1 MELKHIK
8 IHNFRSIINADIDVH
23 DFTMLVG
30 ANNAGKS
37 NTLNAL
43 RCFYGDLKWSED
55 DFPKTNANDQESWV
69 ELSFELSADEW
80 HALDATYKE
89 NVNTHSL
96 VLKRY
101 FKGEKAKDKQN
112 NIYAVVNGNEQ
123 NKIFY
128 NAKTIS
134 PTKCGKIVYIPA
146 LTTPD
151 EQMKT
156 SGPSPLRDL
165 LNALLSRIPQSQAYT
180 RLVQAID
187 AFNQEAN
194 LEDGF
199 LSSIAQPINAELT
212 PWDVRINLSVNPIT
226 PDIITKSLISYTF
239 SDQRLGDTSFG
250 LDRFGQ
256 GFQRSVIY
264 ELIRLASS
272 FQKETKPRTDE
283 FAPDFTLLL
292 FEEPEAFLHPAQQEN
307 MSFHLRELGKKPGWQ
322 VIITSHSPVFVSKN
336 SDNLGQICRIQKCDA
351 VSKIYQLNKAQ
362 ENQLIKAGGDFLNAL
377 KQFVEDSTI
386 PPQDKK
392 KALDIIKNAPSDD
405 IAEQYE
411 KFRHQL
417 WMDAERASMFFADK
431 VLLVEG
437 ATEKMLFNYL
447 LANQWHD
454 LTRERIL
461 IVDALG
467 KYNFHRF
474 ISLFEAYGIRH
485 GIMLDNDN
493 NKNEHAVINQLIRDR
508 KTEFTLADPFEF
520 NKDLET
526 HLGLSLPKRKD
537 QKPLNILQKLESHA
551 IAPEKLVQLRKDFCK
566 ALAIHTNKAQ
576 GCSNTSSS
584 TKI

>member
-1 MELKHIK
+1 MELKRIK
-8 IHNFRSIINADIDVH
+8 IHNFRSIIDADIDVH

-43 RCFYGDLKWSED
+43 RCFYGDLKWSEN
-55 DFPKTNANDQESWV
+55 DFPKTCVKDQESWV

-80 HALDATYKE
+80 HALDTTYKE
-89 NVNTHSL
+89 NVNNHRL
-96 VLKRY
+96 VLKRH
-101 FKGEKAKDKQN
+101 FKGDKAKARQN
-112 NIYAVVNGNEQ
+112 NIYAIVNGIEQ
-123 NKIFY
+123 DDIFY
-128 NAKTIS
+128 NAKSVI
-134 PTKCGKIVYIPA
+134 PAKCGKIVYIPA

-165 LNALLSRIPQSQAYT
+165 LNAMLGSFIPNSPAYT
-180 RLVQAID
+180 QLKQAFEQ
-187 AFNQEAN
+187 FNQEAN
-194 LEDGF
+194 LDRGF
-199 LSSIAQPINAELT
+199 LSTIATPINKELSQ
-212 PWDVRINLSVNPIT
+212 WDVQLNLSVNPIS
-226 PDIITKSLISYTF
+226 PEVIIKSLISYTF
-239 SDQRLGDTSFG
+239 SDQRLGDTAFG
-250 LDRFGQ
+250 LERFGH
-256 GFQRSVIY
+256 GFQRSVIF
-264 ELIRLASS
+264 ELIHLASS
-272 FQKETKPRTDE
+272 FQEDTKPCTDE
-283 FAPDFTLLL
+283 FNPKFTLLL

-307 MSFHLRELGKKPGWQ
+307 LAYHLRELGKKAGWQ
-322 VIITSHSPVFVSKN
+322 VIITSHSPIFVSKN
-336 SDNLGQICRIQKCDA
+336 SDNLSQICRIQKCDA

-362 ENQLIKAGGDFLNAL
+362 EDQLIKAGGDFLNAL

-392 KALDIIKNAPSDD
+392 KALDIIKNAPPAD

-411 KFRHQL
+411 KFRYQL
-417 WMDAERASMFFADK
+417 WMDADRASMFFADK

-454 LTRERIL
+454 LTKERIL
-461 IVDALG
+461 IVEALG

-493 NKNEHAVINQLIRDR
+493 NKDEHAAINQLIRNR
-508 KTEFTLADPFEF
+508 ITEFTLAAPVEF

-526 HLGLSLPKRKD
+526 HLRVSLPKRKD
-537 QKPLNILQKLESHA
+537 QKPLNILQKLENGE
-551 IAPEKLVQLRKDFCK
+551 IAKKKLAQLREDFCK
-566 ALAIHTNKAQ
+566 ALDIHTNKE
-576 GCSNTSSS
+576 
-584 TKI
+584 